1 VIEVF
6 DFRLYVITDRKVCA
20 PRSLQSVIREAC
32 DAGVRAVQLREKD
45 LPRHER
51 EEYALRLM
59 EITRTRSTKL
69 LINRK
74 DPVVEAEEAF
84 LAASLGT
91 DGFHFPDGVS
101 FPHELRARFP
111 KLLVGVST
119 HSVGG
124 AVAAAAEGASFI
136 TFGPVFE
143 TPSKSSFGP
152 PQGLDVLAK
161 VTASV
166 TTPVFAIGGVTP
178 ENAGKCIKAG
188 AYGVAVVGAIMTA
201 EDITAVVKQFETAMG
216 SL

>member
-1 VIEVF
+1 MF

-20 PRSLQSVIREAC
+20 PRSLQSVVREAC

-45 LPRHER
+45 LSHR
-51 EEYALRLM
+51 ELDEYASRLL
-59 EITRTRSTKL
+59 EITRPRDTKL
-69 LINRK
+69 LLNRK
-74 DPVVEAEEAF
+74 DPVAEAEDAF

-101 FPHELRARFP
+101 FPHELRTRFP

-136 TFGPVFE
+136 TFGPVFD

-152 PQGLDVLAK
+152 PQGLDNLAK
-161 VTASV
+161 AASSV
-166 TTPVFAIGGVTP
+166 TIPAFAIGGVTP
-178 ENAGKCIKAG
+178 ENAGECIKAG
-188 AYGVAVVGAIMTA
+188 AHGVAVVGAIMTA
-201 EDITAVVKQFETAMG
+201 KDITAVVKQFETVLG

>member
-1 VIEVF
+1 MF

-20 PRSLQSVIREAC
+20 PRSLQSIVREAC

-45 LPRHER
+45 LSHR
-51 EEYALRLM
+51 ELDEYASRLL
-59 EITRTRSTKL
+59 EITRPRDTKL
-69 LINRK
+69 LVNRK
-74 DPVVEAEEAF
+74 DPVAEAEDAF

-101 FPHELRARFP
+101 FPHELRTRFP

-119 HSVGG
+119 HSVAA

-136 TFGPVFE
+136 TFGPVFD

-152 PQGLDVLAK
+152 PQGLDNLAK
-161 VTASV
+161 TASSV
-166 TTPVFAIGGVTP
+166 TIPAFAIGGVTP
-178 ENAGKCIKAG
+178 ENAGECIKAG
-188 AYGVAVVGAIMTA
+188 AHGVAVVGAIMTA
-201 EDITAVVKQFETAMG
+201 EDVTAVVKQFEAVLG

>member
-6 DFRLYVITDRKVCA
+6 DFRLYVVTDRKMCA

-45 LPRHER
+45 LSPRER
-51 EEYALRLM
+51 EEYVARLL
-59 EITRTRSTKL
+59 EITRARSTKL

-74 DPVVEAEEAF
+74 EPLEEAEDAF

-91 DGFHFPDGVS
+91 DGFHFPDGVP
-101 FPHELRARFP
+101 FPHELRTRFP

-119 HSVGG
+119 HSVSG
-124 AVAAAAEGASFI
+124 AVSAAAEGASFI

-152 PQGLDVLAK
+152 PQGLDALAK
-161 VTASV
+161 VAASV
-166 TTPVFAIGGVTP
+166 GTPVFAIGGVTP
-178 ENAGKCIKAG
+178 GNAGKCIKAG
-188 AYGVAVVGAIMTA
+188 AYGVGVVRAIMTA
-201 EDITAVVKQFETAMG
+201 DDITGVVKQFETAMG